1 MQLSVTLLGCLAAC
15 VSAFPVMFLAYSDGR
30 ALTRRAS
37 LLDCNPPLPGLPPS
51 YRCRPVNEQSRQR
64 SVLPSPERLPILE
77 ILEDNLDG
85 ETVVE
90 IAEQIEPWMAP
101 IRQAEQAAEQV
112 EPRIALLKKAQQ
124 ALALDHAER
133 EPSYIITVPKVK
145 KLRKHKCRSGQVYIA
160 EVDLCVD
167 MDGHEVLHSDSLV
180 SDDSKTQPHYP
191 QYPTRLTPVEVGY
204 EKRKKCPEG
213 QIYVPEVDIC
223 SDIDPVILP
232 PKFSH
237 KKEAGSKKEKN

>member
-51 YRCRPVNEQSRQR
+51 YR
-64 SVLPSPERLPILE
+64 
-77 ILEDNLDG
+77 
-85 ETVVE
+85 
-90 IAEQIEPWMAP
+90 
-101 IRQAEQAAEQV
+101 
-112 EPRIALLKKAQQ
+112 
-124 ALALDHAER
+124 
-133 EPSYIITVPKVK
+133 
-145 KLRKHKCRSGQVYIA
+145 
-160 EVDLCVD
+160 CVD